1 MRAMD
6 TEAEVLRDAAARG
19 DFAAAEKAVVRF
31 AERVRS
37 QAADLA
43 PAEAASRLREACDLI
58 EWSRRNLCAA
68 RARLEQDTHRLECVR
83 RYLE

>member
-1 MRAMD
+1 MD
-6 TEAEVLRDAAARG
+6 SEAEVLRDAAARG
-19 DFAAAEKAVVRF
+19 DFAAAGEAVVRF

-37 QAADLA
+37 RAADLPA
-43 PAEAASRLREACDLI
+43 AEAASQLRQGCELI

-68 RARLEQDTHRLECVR
+68 RARIEQDTHRLECLV